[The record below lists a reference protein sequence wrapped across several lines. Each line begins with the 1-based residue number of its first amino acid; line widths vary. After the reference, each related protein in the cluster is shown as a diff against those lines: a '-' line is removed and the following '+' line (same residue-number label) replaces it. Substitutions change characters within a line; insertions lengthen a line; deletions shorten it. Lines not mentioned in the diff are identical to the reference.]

1 MTGRSFLKDG
11 INYFKNSNFSIFSF
25 GNKTDQDIN
34 INFNNSTFKEIK
46 EEIKCEFE
54 ECNFDK
60 AFEKISQKKESNPEF
75 KIDLILLEISFL
87 IDLFEINKAKDKL
100 NYLKNNYL
108 SLVKEKKEYYELD
121 FALLGSIESKEALI
135 NEYNY
140 DKNELKAMYL
150 YNIGNYKEYE
160 EFIEKEN
167 IENVELLYIRNKLKK
182 STLEDFRNL
191 IRKEKL
197 KKVSLRIEILNKAIL
212 IQSLLE
218 KQEDLLDEEFKVFF
232 LEYEELVYAKLK
244 IGKSFQFEKY
254 QYGKEIF
261 NIYLESKKRKIK
273 TKSELLNLL
282 EENKNTLN
290 SSNKMELAI
299 LKNNGY
305 RNLIDE
311 INKNKIDGEAEYFCF
326 RLFFNEKHKYLLH
339 LIRKYPKL
347 KENENIYF
355 IGILSELILKN
366 KIRDKDME
374 ILKKYENTNTLAK
387 LFLDYSFYI
396 KKHTEKGE
404 FLEKLENFFK
414 IKYEDEIVY
423 KYFIKIF
430 YLVDKDRLIK
440 FIIENKDN
448 HYLVALLFFELEKDS
463 ELISFQFNRVIK
475 EIDLET
481 NNCID
486 FEVVGDIYTQFNN
499 KKKGLEHYLK
509 AWKKEQ
515 RNTLCDKIISLSLMG
530 DEYNQSIFEYKENN
544 KKTLR
549 DEFMLSWYL
558 KNHDYVE
565 GCKRVNIFLL
575 KNLKKLEKENI
586 VPLLYGYYNKILKKS
601 KLDIYNLLYKEKE
614 QYYMLDFYKKFIQNQ
629 NVFGN
634 DIKYKNK
641 YELGILVGKVK
652 QEDKLEYIDKFIVS
666 KIVMDKKNIEKYK
679 LAKILKTNLK
689 TENILEAFEQIT
701 GEKKIKEKR
710 SLYIEKN
717 QGSILEFCH
726 SFYHY
731 ERLVEDI
738 LYKLNLSKLSK
749 NYNSENKKLL
759 SLESILIFS
768 KLDFFKLCKYDKNI
782 YIQESVFLEIKQKAL
797 DEKNE
802 FYQKVLDD
810 ILIIVKDENRVINDM
825 DYCDLVKRKDEQKAF
840 DIPIMSYVYN
850 SLIEYQ
856 CDYITEDYNPIL
868 SQHINCSSLAFI
880 IFSLRDK
887 IEKEDVETYEKF
899 IDYLLRLESNEN
911 VNAYEIILK

>member
-1 MTGRSFLKDG
+1 MISKNFFKDG
-11 INYFKNSNFSIFSF
+11 INHLKNISFSFLSF
-25 GNKTDQDIN
+25 GNKTDQKIN

-46 EEIKCEFE
+46 EEIKSEFE

-60 AFEKISQKKESNPEF
+60 AFKKISQKKESNPDF
-75 KIDLILLEISFL
+75 KIDLMLLEISFL

-108 SLVKEKKEYYELD
+108 SSVKEKKEYYELD
-121 FALLGSIESKEALI
+121 FSLLGNIESKEALI

-140 DKNELKAMYL
+140 DKNELEAIYS

-167 IENVELLYIRNKLKK
+167 IENEELPYIRNNLKK
-182 STLEDFRNL
+182 FTLEDFRNL

-232 LEYEELVYAKLK
+232 LEYEELIYAKLK
-244 IGKSFQFEKY
+244 IGKNFQFEKY

-355 IGILSELILKN
+355 VGILSEVILKS
-366 KIRDKDME
+366 KISDRGIEM
-374 ILKKYENTNTLAK
+374 LKKYQNTNTLAK

-396 KKHTEKGE
+396 KKHIEKEE
-404 FLEKLENFFK
+404 FLEKLESFFK

-515 RNTLCDKIISLSLMG
+515 KNTLCDKIISLSLMG

-586 VPLLYGYYNKILKKS
+586 VPLLYGYHNKILKKS

-717 QGSILEFCH
+717 QGSISEFCH

-911 VNAYEIILK
+911 VNVYKII